1 MELKYF
7 KLIKSIEEE
16 GNIANSA
23 EHLFLTQSALSHQ
36 LREMEDR
43 LGFKVFNRSRN
54 NWQLTRE
61 GVELYKLANVLFEK
75 IEEGFGNIQQIKQG
89 AKGSL
94 KVSAECQSFFHE
106 LPAFV
111 QKMGILYPEISID
124 LSLGATHQT
133 ISQLL
138 SNELDMAIVTT
149 EPASEALY
157 SRKVFVDE
165 ITAVMHR
172 EHQLA
177 EVPFLD
183 ANHFSDLHLLINSFP
198 LENVSVFEHFIRP
211 NRIIPAKVSAIPY
224 TEVSLQL
231 VEANMGVMCVPHW
244 MLKPFKISD
253 QLIFKR
259 LGKNGLKRSHYL
271 VMRDA
276 DRKLEYFTNFTINFL
291 EDFGNAYGYSKRS
304 D

>member
-7 KLIKSIEEE
+7 RLIKSIEEE
-16 GNIANSA
+16 GNIANSS

-54 NWQLTRE
+54 KWQLTKE
-61 GVELYKLANVLFEK
+61 GAELYKIANKLFET
-75 IEEGFGNIQQIKQG
+75 IDEGFSNIQQIKEG

-94 KVSAECQSFFHE
+94 KVSAECQSFFHK

-124 LSLGATHQT
+124 LSMGATHQT
-133 ISQLL
+133 ISQIL

-149 EPASEALY
+149 EPASELLY
-157 SRKVFVDE
+157 SVKVFEDE
-165 ITAVMHR
+165 IKVVMHK
-172 EHQLA
+172 EHELGEA
-177 EVPFLD
+177 PFLD
-183 ANHFSDLHLLINSFP
+183 ASDFSDLHLLINSFP
-198 LENVSVFEHFIRP
+198 LENVSVYEHFLKA
-211 NRIIPAKVSAIPY
+211 NRIVPTKITAIPF

-231 VEANMGVMCVPHW
+231 IAANMGVMCVPEW
-244 MLKPFKISD
+244 TLKPFKLSD

-259 LGKNGLKRSHYL
+259 IGKNGLKRAHYL
-271 VMRDA
+271 VMREA
-276 DRKLEYFTNFTINFL
+276 DRPLEYFANFTSNFQ
-291 EDFGNAYGYSKRS
+291 EDFSNVRGS
-304 D
+304 

>member
-16 GNIANSA
+16 GNIANSS

-36 LREMEDR
+36 LREMEGR

-54 NWQLTRE
+54 KWQLTKE
-61 GVELYKLANVLFEK
+61 GEELYHLANRLFET
-75 IEEGFGNIQQIKQG
+75 IEEGFSNIRQIKEG

-94 KVSAECQSFFHE
+94 KVSAECQSFFHG

-124 LSLGATHQT
+124 LSMGATHQT
-133 ISQLL
+133 ISEIL

-149 EPASEALY
+149 DPASERLF
-157 SRKVFVDE
+157 SIKVFEDE
-165 ITAVMHR
+165 IKTVMHR
-172 EHQLA
+172 EHQLS

-183 ANHFSDLHLLINSFP
+183 ASDFSDLHLLINSYP
-198 LENVSVFEHFIRP
+198 LENVSVFEHFLKP
-211 NRIIPAKVSAIPY
+211 NRIVPAKVSAISF

-231 VEANMGVMCVPHW
+231 IEANMGVMCVPEW
-244 MLKPFKISD
+244 ILKPFKLSD

-259 LGKNGLKRSHYL
+259 IGKNGLKRSHYL
-271 VMRDA
+271 VMREA
-276 DRKLEYFTNFTINFL
+276 DRKLEYFTNFTTNFM
-291 EDFGNAYGYSKRS
+291 EDFGNVVS
-304 D
+304 